1 MESGKVVTRIKRLR
15 RSMSLTGAFVALSV
29 GVILPVLLTTSV
41 GIVTLVLAESAGAIA
56 IGVLIVC
63 FAVAAIAGAVA
74 VIAFLGRRSRVAR
87 LQSDLIAN
95 VTHDLRTP
103 LAAIRMYAQTLEM
116 GRLADD
122 PERQREV
129 VETILRET
137 EWLETSIERLLT
149 WRAMAKDRDAPE
161 LSPSPLAPAVEEA
174 VRHFRRMFPSGE
186 VSLSVS
192 IDSETPVRHD
202 FDGISSLVL
211 NLLINAYKYTGR
223 EKRIG
228 VELADRDGEV
238 EIAVTDNGIGIDER
252 ELGRIFD
259 PFYRVDSRLR
269 GKASGAGL
277 GLAIVRHQARAHNGE
292 VFVSSELKEGSRF
305 MVRLPAARDAPGE
318 EKHEPAKE

>member
-1 MESGKVVTRIKRLR
+1 M
-15 RSMSLTGAFVALSV
+15 SMTGAFVALSV

-41 GIVTLVLAESAGAIA
+41 GIVTLVLAESAAAIA

-74 VIAFLGRRSRVAR
+74 AITFLGRRSRVAR

-103 LAAIRMYAQTLEM
+103 LSAIRMYAQTLEM

-122 PERQREV
+122 PKRQREV

-149 WRAMAKDRDAPE
+149 WRAMAKDRDALDFE
-161 LSPSPLAPAVEEA
+161 SSSLSPAVEDA
-174 VRHFRRMFPSGE
+174 LRHFRRMFPSGE

-192 IDSETPVRHD
+192 LNSGTPVPHD

-223 EKRIG
+223 DKRIG
-228 VELADRDGEV
+228 VELEDRGGEV
-238 EIAVTDNGIGIDER
+238 EIAVADNGIGISER

-269 GKASGAGL
+269 GKAYGAGL
-277 GLAIVRHQARAHNGE
+277 GLAIVRHQARAHRGE
-292 VFVSSELKEGSRF
+292 VFVSSEPDEGSRF
-305 MVRLPAARDAPGE
+305 MVRLPAARGDTRE
-318 EKHEPAKE
+318 ESHEPTQE